1 MPVMFTVLQYKSD
14 VEYLHSR
21 LGKNI
26 LETIE
31 ILHKANPDK
40 IIK

>member
-1 MPVMFTVLQYKSD
+1 MFTVLQYKSD

-26 LETIE
+26 EKPLRYYTRQ
-31 ILHKANPDK
+31 
-40 IIK
+40 IKTKELNNT